1 MRCQIININVNAT
14 NTTTNYYYYYYDL
27 NEICDLTASL
37 RSLKFQMF

>member
-14 NTTTNYYYYYYDL
+14 NTTTNYYYYYDL
-27 NEICDLTASL
+27 IEICDLTASL